1 MRVKLQLVICHDE
14 GHEET
19 VTDVITLNKN
29 HQRIEHL
36 GLTLAESKQLLSTL
50 QRHLLPQQVDTFLDA
65 RSTCPD
71 CGTPLK
77 LKAHG
82 SRALRTLFGTLEVYS
97 PRLEHCD
104 CTRRKTSSFRP
115 LSALLTEPVAPELLY
130 MEAKW
135 SSLVSYGLS
144 LDALQDFLPLDLSLD
159 VKTVRYDTLKVAK
172 RLEAELGEE
181 QASFLEGESR
191 DGDLLPLP
199 EGSFTVG
206 IDGGY
211 LRNWVDKKHKFEVIV
226 GKSILSFQEDEEDRT
241 PSLKR
246 FGFVQTYDDAKPKR
260 RLHEVLHAQGLQMNQ
275 EMTFLADGDDKLR
288 ALQMEMS
295 PKATH
300 ILDWFHLTMKL
311 TVLGQFGKGLVQ
323 CEAVLG
329 EQIRDQIER
338 LKWSLWHGQVDKA
351 LGKIDDLESAIESFE
366 GTYARYAGLVK
377 ALSEL
382 GTYIVNNRH
391 VIPNDGERYRNGE
404 PIATG
409 FVESTVNE
417 VVSKRFC
424 KKQQMQWSKEG
435 AHLLLQTRVRTL
447 NGELAGIF
455 KRWYPDLDMKAEEM
469 PMAA

>member
-1 MRVKLQLVICHDE
+1 MRVKLQLVICHDD
-14 GHEET
+14 GQEET

-29 HQRIEHL
+29 NQRIEHL
-36 GLTLAESKQLLSTL
+36 GLSLDESKQLLSAL
-50 QRHLLPQQVDTFLDA
+50 QRHLLQQQFNTFLDTH
-65 RSTCPD
+65 STCPD

-77 LKAHG
+77 LKAYG
-82 SRALRTLFGTLEVYS
+82 SRSFRTLFGTFKFHS
-97 PRLEHCD
+97 PRFEHCD
-104 CTRRKTSSFRP
+104 CKQRETASFRP
-115 LSALLTEPVAPELLY
+115 LSILLTEPVAPELLY

-144 LDALQDFLPLDLSLD
+144 LDALKDFLPIDLTLD

-172 RLEAELGEE
+172 RLEAELGED
-181 QASFLEGESR
+181 QGSFIEGEPS
-191 DGDLLPLP
+191 DGDLLPPP
-199 EGSFTVG
+199 EGSFKVG

-211 LRNWVDKKHKFEVIV
+211 VRNWFDKQHKFEVIV
-226 GKSILSFQEDEEDRT
+226 GKSILSDAEDEEGKT
-241 PSLKR
+241 SSLKR
-246 FGFVQTYDDAKPKR
+246 FGFVQTLDTKSKR
-260 RLHEVLHAQGLQMNQ
+260 RLYEVLQSQDLQMNQ
-275 EMTFLADGDDKLR
+275 EITFLSDGDDTLR
-288 ALQMEMS
+288 ELQLELS

-311 TVLGQFGKGLVQ
+311 TVLGQYGKGLVQ

-329 EQIRDQIER
+329 EAIRDKIER

-351 LGKIDDLESAIESFE
+351 LGKIDDLESAIEPFSE
-366 GTYARYAGLVK
+366 TYARFPPLVK

-382 GTYIVNNRH
+382 RTYIVNNRH
-391 VIPNDGERYRNGE
+391 LIPNYGERYRHGE
-404 PIATG
+404 AIATG

-447 NGELAGIF
+447 NGELSAIF
-455 KRWYPDLDMKAEEM
+455 KRWYPDMDLEVEEM
-469 PMAA
+469 PVAA

>member
-1 MRVKLQLVICHDE
+1 MRVKLQLVISHDDS
-14 GHEET
+14 HEET
-19 VTDVITLNKN
+19 VTDIITLNKN
-29 HQRIEHL
+29 NQRIEHL
-36 GLTLAESKQLLSTL
+36 GLSLAESKQLLSTL
-50 QRHLLPQQVDTFLDA
+50 QRHLLQQQVTTFLDTHA
-65 RSTCPD
+65 TCPD
-71 CGTPLK
+71 CGTPLH
-77 LKAHG
+77 LKARG
-82 SRALRTLFGTLEVYS
+82 SRSFRTLFGTFTFSS

-104 CTRRKTSSFRP
+104 CKRRKTASFRP

-144 LDALQDFLPLDLSLD
+144 LDALKDFLPIDLSLD

-181 QASFLEGESR
+181 QASFIEGAPG
-191 DGDLLPLP
+191 DWDLLPP
-199 EGSFTVG
+199 AEGSFKVG

-211 LRNWVDKKHKFEVIV
+211 VRNWFDKKHKFEVIV
-226 GKSILSFQEDEEDRT
+226 GKSIRSLDEGEEEDKT

-246 FGFVQTYDDAKPKR
+246 FGFVQTLDTKSKR
-260 RLHEVLHAQGLQMNQ
+260 RLYEVLHSQDFQMNQ
-275 EMTFLADGDDKLR
+275 TITFLSDGDDTLR
-288 ALQMEMS
+288 QLQLEMS
-295 PKATH
+295 PKALH
-300 ILDWFHLTMKL
+300 ILDWHHVTMKL
-311 TVLGQFGKGLVQ
+311 TVLGQYGKGLVQ

-329 EQIRDQIER
+329 DAICDQIAR

-351 LGKIDDLESAIESFE
+351 LGKIDDLESAIKPFSE
-366 GTYARYAGLVK
+366 TYGRYAGLVK
-377 ALSEL
+377 ALSAL
-382 GTYIVNNRH
+382 RTYVVNNRQ
-391 VIPNDGERYRNGE
+391 VIPNYGERYRNGE

-447 NGELAGIF
+447 NGELGAIF
-455 KRWYPDLDMKAEEM
+455 QRWYPDMDLEVKQM
-469 PMAA
+469 PLAA

>member
-1 MRVKLQLVICHDE
+1 MHVKLQLVICHDD

-36 GLTLAESKQLLSTL
+36 GLSLAESKQLLSSL
-50 QRHLLPQQVDTFLDA
+50 QRHLLQQQINTFLNTHA
-65 RSTCPD
+65 TCPD
-71 CGTPLK
+71 CGTPLT

-82 SRALRTLFGTLEVYS
+82 NRSFRTLFGTFTFYS

-104 CTRRKTSSFRP
+104 CKRYNTASFRP

-144 LDALQDFLPLDLSLD
+144 LDALKDFLPIALSLD
-159 VKTVRYDTLKVAK
+159 VKTVRYDTLKVAM
-172 RLEAELGEE
+172 RLEAELNEDQTG
-181 QASFLEGESR
+181 FIEGEPR
-191 DGDLLPLP
+191 DWDLLPPP

-211 LRNWVDKKHKFEVIV
+211 VRNWVDKKHKFEVIV
-226 GKSILSFQEDEEDRT
+226 GKSIRSFDESEEEDKT

-246 FGFVQTYDDAKPKR
+246 FGFVQTLETKSKR
-260 RLHEVLHAQGLQMNQ
+260 RLYEVLHSQGLQMNQ
-275 EMTFLADGDDKLR
+275 EITFLSDGDNTLR
-288 ALQMEMS
+288 QLQLEMS

-300 ILDWFHLTMKL
+300 ILDWHHVTMKL
-311 TVLGQFGKGLVQ
+311 TVLSQYGKGLVH
-323 CEAVLG
+323 CETVLG
-329 EQIRDQIER
+329 EAICDKIDR

-351 LGKIDDLESAIESFE
+351 LGKIDDLESSIESFKE
-366 GTYARYAGLVK
+366 TYARHAGLVK

-382 GTYIVNNRH
+382 RTHIVNNRH
-391 VIPNDGERYRNGE
+391 VIPNYGERYRNGE

-424 KKQQMQWSKEG
+424 KKQQMQWSKEVCICATDASADAERG
-435 AHLLLQTRVRTL
+435 V
-447 NGELAGIF
+447 GGIF
-455 KRWYPDLDMKAEEM
+455 KRWYSDLDMKAEAI
-469 PMAA
+469 PLAA

>member
-1 MRVKLQLVICHDE
+1 MRVKLQLVICHDD

-19 VTDVITLNKN
+19 VTNVITLNKN
-29 HQRIEHL
+29 PQRIEHL
-36 GLTLAESKQLLSTL
+36 GLSLAESKQLLSSL
-50 QRHLLPQQVDTFLDA
+50 QRHLLQQQINTFLDTH
-65 RSTCPD
+65 STCPD

-77 LKAHG
+77 LKARG
-82 SRALRTLFGTLEVYS
+82 SKSFRTLFGTFTFYS

-104 CTRRKTSSFRP
+104 CKRHNTASFRP

-144 LDALQDFLPLDLSLD
+144 LDALKDFLPIDLSLD

-172 RLEAELGEE
+172 RLEAELNED
-181 QASFLEGESR
+181 QTSFIEGEPS
-191 DGDLLPLP
+191 DWELLPPP
-199 EGSFTVG
+199 EGSFKVG

-211 LRNWVDKKHKFEVIV
+211 VRNWVDKKHKFEVIV
-226 GKSILSFQEDEEDRT
+226 GKSIRSFDESEAEDKT

-246 FGFVQTYDDAKPKR
+246 FGFVQTLETKSKR
-260 RLHEVLHAQGLQMNQ
+260 RLYEVLHSQGLQMNQ
-275 EMTFLADGDDKLR
+275 EITFLSDGDNTLR
-288 ALQMEMS
+288 QLQLEMS

-300 ILDWFHLTMKL
+300 ILDWHHVTMKL
-311 TVLGQFGKGLVQ
+311 TVLRQYGKGLVH
-323 CEAVLG
+323 CATVLG
-329 EQIRDQIER
+329 EAICDKIDR

-351 LGKIDDLESAIESFE
+351 LGKIDDLESSIASFKE
-366 GTYARYAGLVK
+366 TYARHAGLVK

-382 GTYIVNNRH
+382 RTYIVNNRH
-391 VIPNDGERYRNGE
+391 VIPNYGERYRNGE

-435 AHLLLQTRVRTL
+435 AHLLLQTRVWTL

-455 KRWYPDLDMKAEEM
+455 KRWYPDLDMKAEAI
-469 PMAA
+469 PLAA

>member
-1 MRVKLQLVICHDE
+1 MRVKLQLVICHDD

-36 GLTLAESKQLLSTL
+36 GLSLAESKQLLSSL
-50 QRHLLPQQVDTFLDA
+50 QRHLLQQQITTFLNTHA
-65 RSTCPD
+65 TCPD

-82 SRALRTLFGTLEVYS
+82 SRSFRTLFGTFKFSS

-104 CTRRKTSSFRP
+104 CKRHSTASFRS
-115 LSALLTEPVAPELLY
+115 LSALLTEPVALELLY

-144 LDALQDFLPLDLSLD
+144 LDALKDFLPIDLSLD

-172 RLEAELGEE
+172 RLEAELNEDHT
-181 QASFLEGESR
+181 SFIEGEPS
-191 DGDLLPLP
+191 DWELLPP
-199 EGSFTVG
+199 PQGSFTVG

-211 LRNWVDKKHKFEVIV
+211 VRNWVDKKHKFEVIV
-226 GKSILSFQEDEEDRT
+226 GKSIRSFDESEEEDKT

-246 FGFVQTYDDAKPKR
+246 FGFVQTLETKSKG
-260 RLHEVLHAQGLQMNQ
+260 RLYEVLHSQGLQMNQ
-275 EMTFLADGDDKLR
+275 EITFLSDGENTLR
-288 ALQMEMS
+288 QLQVEMS
-295 PKATH
+295 PQATH
-300 ILDWFHLTMKL
+300 ILDWHHVTMKL
-311 TVLGQFGKGLVQ
+311 TVLRQYGKGLVH
-323 CEAVLG
+323 CETVLG
-329 EQIRDQIER
+329 EAICDKIDR

-351 LGKIDDLESAIESFE
+351 LGKIDDLESSIESLKE
-366 GTYARYAGLVK
+366 TYARHAGLVK

-382 GTYIVNNRH
+382 RTYIVNNRH
-391 VIPNDGERYRNGE
+391 VIPNYGERYRNGE

-455 KRWYPDLDMKAEEM
+455 KRWYPDLDMKAEAI
-469 PMAA
+469 PLAA

>member
-19 VTDVITLNKN
+19 VTDIITLNKN
-29 HQRIEHL
+29 NQRIEHL
-36 GLTLAESKQLLSTL
+36 GLSLAESKQLLSTL
-50 QRHLLPQQVDTFLDA
+50 QRHLLQQQLNTFLDPHA
-65 RSTCPD
+65 TCPD

-82 SRALRTLFGTLEVYS
+82 SRSFRTLFGTLKFHS

-104 CTRRKTSSFRP
+104 CTRRETASFRP
-115 LSALLTEPVAPELLY
+115 LSTLLTEPVAPELLY

-144 LDALQDFLPLDLSLD
+144 LDALTDFLPIDLSLN
-159 VKTVRYDTLKVAK
+159 VKTVRHDTLKVAK

-181 QASFLEGESR
+181 QTSCIEGEPS
-191 DGDLLPLP
+191 DWQLLPPP
-199 EGSFTVG
+199 EGVFTVG

-211 LRNWVDKKHKFEVIV
+211 VRNWFDKKHKFEVIV
-226 GKSILSFQEDEEDRT
+226 GKSILSFEEDEEGRT
-241 PSLKR
+241 PSRKR
-246 FGFVQTYDDAKPKR
+246 FGFVQTLDTKSKR
-260 RLHEVLHAQGLQMNQ
+260 RLYEVLQSQDLQMNQ
-275 EMTFLADGDDKLR
+275 DITFLSDGNDSLR
-288 ALQMEMS
+288 QLQLEMS
-295 PKATH
+295 PKAIH
-300 ILDWFHLTMKL
+300 ILDWYHLSMKL
-311 TVLGQFGKGLVQ
+311 TVLGQYGKGLVA
-323 CEAVLG
+323 CEAVRG
-329 EQIRDQIER
+329 EAICEKIER
-338 LKWSLWHGQVDKA
+338 LKWSLWHGQVDKS
-351 LGKIDDLESAIESFE
+351 LGKIDDLESSIGSFSE
-366 GTYARYAGLVK
+366 TYARYAGLVK

-382 GTYIVNNRH
+382 RTYIVNNRPL
-391 VIPNDGERYRNGE
+391 IPNYGERYRNGE

-447 NGELAGIF
+447 NGELSGIF
-455 KRWYPDLDMKAEEM
+455 KRWYPDLDMKTEEI
-469 PMAA
+469 PLAA